1 MNSTEKQGVNTKK
14 WIKILWIL
22 FLVPLVFFVVFFYLI
37 SEGYLGYM
45 PSFEELENPKNQL
58 ATEIISS
65 DGVVLGTYFK
75 ENRTPVKYEEISP
88 NVINALIATEDIR
101 FYDHSGVDLRAIV
114 RVIVGTGK
122 RGGGSTITQQ
132 LAKMLFP
139 REDFSNPIS
148 KVVRKLREWVMAIK
162 LERRYTK
169 EEILTMYLNKFDFL
183 YLAVGIKSAAKVYFS
198 TSPDSL
204 KLEQAAML
212 IGMCK
217 NPSLYNPLRRPEQTL
232 ERRNV
237 VLGQMYK
244 YGFISKEQFDSLKSL
259 PLNIKFQKV
268 DHKEGIATYFREYLR
283 MVLTAKKPNRDDY
296 VDPQRYYEDS
306 LDWETNP
313 LYGWCNKNFK
323 PDGTPYDIYKD
334 GLKIYSTIDSRMQ
347 RYAEEAVY
355 EHMALFLQP
364 AFFKEQKGR
373 KKAPFAWNVS
383 DEEIQQIMKTSVK
396 RTERYR
402 VLKNQGLSEEEIM
415 KIFHQPVPMTVF
427 TWKGEKDT
435 VMSPYD
441 SIRYYKFYLRTSL
454 FSMETQTGYVRAY
467 VGGINYKYFAFD
479 QATIGKRQVG
489 STFKPFLYTLAMQE
503 GYSPCYEVP
512 NIPVSFELPDGNVWT
527 PKNSGPTKRDGQM
540 VTLRWA
546 LANSVN
552 YISAWL
558 MKRYN
563 PHAVIEIARKMGIR
577 SKIDPVPAICLG
589 VPEISLAEMTAAFS
603 VYANKGIYV
612 QPIYVT
618 RITDANGNVLATF
631 KPQRNEAIS
640 EQTAYKM
647 IEMLRAVV
655 QQGTSWRLK
664 GRYNINADVAA
675 KTGTTQN
682 QSDGWY
688 IAITP
693 KLATGVWTGGE
704 ERSIHFNNLELGQGA
719 SMSLPTWAY
728 YMRRVYANPDLGYS
742 EKDVFEKPQNFDED
756 MGCKQMK
763 PYEELGNDYE
773 IIESIPE

>member
-1 MNSTEKQGVNTKK
+1 MNSTEKQGLNIKK

-22 FLVPLVFFVVFFYLI
+22 FLLPMVFLVVFFYLI

-88 NVINALIATEDIR
+88 NVINALIATEDVR
-101 FYDHSGVDLRAIV
+101 FYEHSGVDLKAIL

-139 REDFSNPIS
+139 REDFSNLIS
-148 KVVRKLREWVMAIK
+148 KMIRKLREWVMAIK

-198 TSPDSL
+198 SSPDSL
-204 KLEQAAML
+204 RIEEAAML

-244 YGFISKEQFDSLKSL
+244 YGFISKDQFDSLKKI
-259 PLNIKFQKV
+259 PLNIKFQRV

-283 MVLTAKKPNRDDY
+283 MVLTAKKPNRNDY
-296 VDPQRYYEDS
+296 IDLQRYYEDS
-306 LDWETNP
+306 LDWENNP

-323 PDGTPYDIYKD
+323 PDGIPYDIYKD
-334 GLKIYSTIDSRMQ
+334 GLKIYTTIDSRMQ

-355 EHMALFLQP
+355 EHLALFLQP

-402 VLKNQGLSEEEIM
+402 VLKNEGLSEEEIM
-415 KIFHQPVPMTVF
+415 KIFHKPVPMTVF

-435 VMSPYD
+435 IMSPYD
-441 SIRYYKFYLRTSL
+441 SIRYYKFFLRTSL

-479 QATIGKRQVG
+479 QVMISKRQVG

-512 NIPVSFELPDGNVWT
+512 NIPVSFELPDGKVWT

-589 VPEISLAEMTAAFS
+589 VSEISLAEMTAAFS

-612 QPIYVT
+612 QPIFVT

-631 KPQRNEAIS
+631 KPQRSEAIS

-688 IAITP
+688 IGITP

-728 YMRRVYANPDLGYS
+728 YMKKVYANPDLGYS
-742 EKDVFEKPQNFDED
+742 DKDVFEKPNNFDDD

-773 IIESIPE
+773 IIESISE